1 MMLTK
6 EQQKAYEWAKQQNY
20 SSVAAQYA
28 KIMADAIDDLLSSH
42 ELTAFDL
49 RSMDGEPVYSE
60 AEHKWFLVVNM
71 ESVYPRFFVTDAYGH
86 TYQADA
92 VVPLYRYPP
101 HSTPAGIAQAKANKS
116 KKDKEINP

>member
-6 EQQKAYEWAKQQNY
+6 EQQKAYEWAKQQKY

-28 KIMADAIDDLLSSH
+28 KILADAIDDLFSSH

-49 RSMDGEPVYSE
+49 ISMDGEPVYSE

-86 TYQADA
+86 TCQADA

-101 HSTPAGIAQAKANKS
+101 HSTPRELHRPKLTNQ
-116 KKDKEINP
+116 KKKEDSNA